1 MALNKAGFEKR
12 IGVGD
17 RILIDTSILIAYF
30 ESRDDTHDV
39 AVVLVDDFVKLGRNA
54 AVVSPVT
61 AMEILVRPLR
71 EGPKSAVHVREFLSH
86 WPNLT
91 LLPIDL
97 HVAAEA
103 ASLRA
108 THNFKVPDALV
119 IATGIVGQVAHL
131 ITNDGEWR
139 TKLAPLRSRVNVTQL
154 RDYT

>member
-1 MALNKAGFEKR
+1 
-12 IGVGD
+12 V
-17 RILIDTSILIAYF
+17 
-30 ESRDDTHDV
+30 
-39 AVVLVDDFVKLGRNA
+39 LGRNP

-71 EGPKSAVHVREFLSH
+71 EAPKGAVHVRDFLAH
-86 WPNLT
+86 WPNLS

-119 IATGIVGQVAHL
+119 IATGIVSQVAHL

-139 TKLAPLRSRVNVTQL
+139 TKLAPLRSRLNVTQL
-154 RDYT
+154 RDYR

>member
-1 MALNKAGFEKR
+1 LDT
-12 IGVGD
+12 GD
-17 RILIDTSILIAYF
+17 RLLIDTSVLIAYF
-30 ESRDDTHDV
+30 ESHDDTHDV
-39 AVVLVDDFVKLGRNA
+39 AALLIDDFVKSGRNA
-54 AVVSPVT
+54 AVVSPMT

-71 EGPKSAVHVREFLSH
+71 DAPKSAVHVRDFLSH

-108 THNFKVPDALV
+108 THKFKLPDALIV
-119 IATGIVGQVAHL
+119 ATGIVSQVAHL

-139 TKLAPLRSRVNVTQL
+139 TKLTPMKSRVAVTEP
-154 RDYT
+154 RNYV